1 MKSEGINLLFVGLTG
16 FISVA
21 LIQLLTIEVD
31 QVDLFLT
38 IALYCFSMALPLCVF
53 FILTTDS
60 QFGSA
65 QNNEP
70 VPAPQWYF
78 ILSILTVLVGFLGI
92 AALFGH
98 FSLTLGI
105 VFLATSVLALIVQDR
120 LSHTG

>member
-21 LIQLLTIEVD
+21 LIQLLAIDID
-31 QVDLFLT
+31 QVDLWLT
-38 IALYCFSMALPLCVF
+38 IALYCFSMALPMCVL

-78 ILSILTVLVGFLGI
+78 VLSILTVLVGFLGI

-98 FSLTLGI
+98 FSLTLGL
-105 VFLATSVLALIVQDR
+105 VFMVTSVFALIVQDK
-120 LSHTG
+120 LSHS

>member
-21 LIQLLTIEVD
+21 LIQLPAIDID
-31 QVDLFLT
+31 QVDLWLT
-38 IALYCFSMALPLCVF
+38 IALYCFSMALPMCVL

-78 ILSILTVLVGFLGI
+78 VLSILTVLVGFLGI

-98 FSLTLGI
+98 FSLTLGL
-105 VFLATSVLALIVQDR
+105 VFMVTSVFALIVQDK
-120 LSHTG
+120 LSHS